1 MHPLTLLAII
11 LPAAG
16 LIVGWKVGL
25 RRWTRRARTAADA
38 EQVVTEILR
47 KETPAL
53 TRADVEA
60 IVAAYEQAELYLFQ
74 DEEGSRL
81 HFRRPSSLWAL
92 THSWLWVGV
101 EPFFTIGR

>member
-53 TRADVEA
+53 TRADV
-60 IVAAYEQAELYLFQ
+60 QA
-74 DEEGSRL
+74 
-81 HFRRPSSLWAL
+81 
-92 THSWLWVGV
+92 WVGV
-101 EPFFTIGR
+101 EPFFTIGRWLGGDRGARIEVELRPRGAAKGVAGS